1 MMRAAVSRPG
11 RRPQGTAAPPG
22 GCYGPCKRT
31 VEVVAALGLLVLLGP
46 VIGIVALL
54 VTLTS
59 RGPAFY
65 IQTRLGRHGRHFP
78 MVKLR
83 TMYDN
88 CEAVSGICWSRP
100 GDRRITPL
108 GELLRRTHV
117 DELPQL
123 LNVLLGHM
131 SLVGPRPERPEF
143 LPVLEQALAGYR
155 DRLKVRPGV
164 TGLAQVQ
171 LPPDTDLASV
181 KRKLTYDVYYIERM
195 GPWLDF
201 RIVLATVAK
210 VFGTPLPVTRALF
223 GLPRQAVVEQAQQ
236 TPRDKDPLRKCAG

>member
-1 MMRAAVSRPG
+1 MTGTVRDAVVRPG
-11 RRPQGTAAPPG
+11 FRQPGTAAPPG
-22 GCYGPCKRT
+22 GWYGPCKRT
-31 VEVVAALGLLVLLGP
+31 AEVVAALGLLLLLGP
-46 VIGIVALL
+46 VILVAALL
-54 VTLTS
+54 VKLTS

-65 IQTRLGRHGRHFP
+65 IQTRLGRRGRPFR
-78 MVKLR
+78 MFKLR

-88 CEAVSGICWSRP
+88 CEALSGICWSRP

-108 GELLRRTHV
+108 GNLLRKSHV

-123 LNVLLGHM
+123 VNVLLGHM

-143 LPVLEQALAGYR
+143 LPVLEQALVGYC

-181 KRKLTYDVYYIERM
+181 KLKLTYDLYYVDRM

-201 RIVLATVAK
+201 RILLATITK
-210 VFGTPLPVTRALF
+210 VFGIPFAVARVLF
-223 GLPRQAVVEQAQQ
+223 GFPRLV
-236 TPRDKDPLRKCAG
+236 